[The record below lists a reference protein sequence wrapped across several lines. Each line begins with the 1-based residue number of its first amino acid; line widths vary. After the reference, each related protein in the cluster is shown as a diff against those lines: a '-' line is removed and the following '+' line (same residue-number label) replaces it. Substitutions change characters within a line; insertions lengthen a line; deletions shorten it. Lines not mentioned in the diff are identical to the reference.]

1 MPDAHD
7 TVDEKV
13 RAIFREAFGDRSDRL
28 HGDKPAFDGL
38 NAMQKALTDE
48 WGLEV
53 ADQIAFNLAECNWN
67 AAFIAAVCL
76 FPERFTDEELRAG
89 IDMLLIDAPDHFA
102 AAAVLAG
109 KQITDVFEVGVP
121 EKPREET

>member
-13 RAIFREAFGDRSDRL
+13 RAIFREAFGDRADRL
-28 HGDKPAFDGL
+28 RGDKPAFDGL
-38 NAMQKALTDE
+38 NALQKALTAE
-48 WGLEV
+48 FGLEV

-76 FPERFTDEELRAG
+76 FPERFTDEELAAG
-89 IDMLLIDAPDHFA
+89 VGMLLIDAPDHFVDA
-102 AAAVLAG
+102 ALLAG
-109 KQITDVFEVGVP
+109 KEITDIS
-121 EKPREET
+121 KIKDPRDE